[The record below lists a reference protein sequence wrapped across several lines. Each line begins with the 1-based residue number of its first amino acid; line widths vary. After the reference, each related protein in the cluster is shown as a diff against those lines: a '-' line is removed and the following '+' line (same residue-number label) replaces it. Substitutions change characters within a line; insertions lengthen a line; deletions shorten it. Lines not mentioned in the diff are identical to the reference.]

1 MLCVNVLKED
11 IAIKRQEI
19 SASQKSYL
27 NICATQTKVK
37 TLLNGLINTFKRCE
51 LYCTKLEQIFCSQKA
66 EKEASWQNLLQAV
79 FENTV
84 FLRNTLCQIL
94 VAFLR

>member
-37 TLLNGLINTFKRCE
+37 TLLNGLMNTFKRCE
-51 LYCTKLEQIFCSQKA
+51 LYCTKLEQFFVLKRLGKIGKIYCKQSLK
-66 EKEASWQNLLQAV
+66 
-79 FENTV
+79 
-84 FLRNTLCQIL
+84 IL
-94 VAFLR
+94 FS